1 MVMIKV
7 ILAVLVA
14 TTVLAVPQKKPLAGW
29 VVIIDP
35 GHGGKDPGANGL
47 FEGKPVYEAAYT
59 YDVALR
65 VQHMVAKEGGLAV
78 LTIVDGR
85 QEKNLPAYEV
95 FPFDRSA
102 VFALDKKPVVA
113 QTAGLT
119 KRLAYG
125 NMINRKYP
133 RHNRAWIS
141 IHFDKLGTNTEI
153 QGVRIIA
160 PSTELRLAK
169 SLGKS
174 FGDVHR
180 LRASAPVVASGDKR
194 YGLRNLFVL
203 GRSNQTQ
210 QKVLIELGNFNNRVD
225 MYRIRAHNIR
235 DAWAQAIVRGL
246 IQY

>member
-1 MVMIKV
+1 MIKV

-14 TTVLAVPQKKPLAGW
+14 FAVTAVPQKKPLAGW

-35 GHGGKDPGANGL
+35 GHGGKDPGSNGL

-65 VQHMVAKEGGLAV
+65 VQRMVAQEGGLAV
-78 LTIVDGR
+78 LTIIDGR

-102 VFALDKKPVVA
+102 VFAIDKKPVVA
-113 QTAGLT
+113 QTIGLT

-125 NMINRKYP
+125 NMIGRNYP
-133 RHNRAWIS
+133 RHKKAWIS
-141 IHFDKLGTNTEI
+141 IHFDKLGKNTEI
-153 QGVRIIA
+153 EGVRIIA
-160 PSTELRLAK
+160 PNTELRLAK

-180 LRASAPVVASGDKR
+180 LRASAPIVASGDR
-194 YGLRNLFVL
+194 DHGLRNLYVL
-203 GRSNQTQ
+203 GGRNQTQ

-235 DAWAQAIVRGL
+235 DAWAAAIVRGL
-246 IQY
+246 IKY